1 MAGIYK
7 AYDIRGIYPSD
18 LNEETAYKIGRA
30 FARLTGCKNCVIGRD
45 MRLSSKNIFDAL
57 AKGITDSGADV
68 IDIGLCSTDMVYFA
82 VGCYGYEGGIM
93 ITASHNPPEWN
104 GMKFMKKNAVAL
116 SGETGIFEIE
126 KLVKENKFIDS
137 DKKGSIAKKDIM
149 EDFVKKVLSF
159 VDSNKIRNLKIA
171 VDAGNGM
178 AGMIVPKVFEKLNCG
193 IIPLYFELD
202 GSFPNHVPS
211 PIESKNL
218 ADLQK
223 TVIEKKADFGMAFDG
238 DADRVFFIDE
248 KGDLIN
254 SSVITALV
262 AKKLLEKHPNSV
274 ILHNIVTGRI
284 VPETIEANKGKAV
297 IVPVGHSII
306 KNLMREKNAIF
317 AGEHSGHYYFRDNYY
332 ADSGIIAALIITQMI
347 SDKEKSASEILK
359 PYRKYFAVE
368 EINSEVEDKQAK
380 IEEIKKKYRHGALRV
395 LDFDGIRIDY
405 DDWWFNVRA
414 SNTEPLLR
422 LNLEAKSKELMEEK
436 KDELLNIIRG
446 E

>member
-18 LNEETAYKIGRA
+18 LNEDTAYKIGKA
-30 FARLTGCKNCVIGRD
+30 FVKLTGCRNCVIGRD
-45 MRLSSKNIFDAL
+45 MRNSSEKLFHAL

-68 IDIGLCSTDMVYFA
+68 IDIGLCSSDMVYFG
-82 VGCYGYEGGIM
+82 VGYYKYEGGIM
-93 ITASHNPPEWN
+93 ITASHNPSEWN

-126 KLVKENKFIDS
+126 KLVKEKFD
-137 DKKGSIAKKDIM
+137 DAYKKGNITKKDIM
-149 EDFVKKVLSF
+149 DDFVKKVLSF
-159 VDSNKIRNLKIA
+159 IDSDKIGKLKIA
-171 VDAGNGM
+171 ADAGNGM
-178 AGMIVPKVFEKLNCG
+178 AGMIVPKVFEKLNCE

-223 TVIEKKADFGMAFDG
+223 KVVEEKADFGMAFDG
-238 DADRVFFIDE
+238 DADRVFFVDE
-248 KGDLIN
+248 KGDLIS

-317 AGEHSGHYYFRDNYY
+317 AGEHSGHYYFKDNYY

-347 SDKEKSASEILK
+347 SEEEKSASEVLRSYK
-359 PYRKYFAVE
+359 KYFAIE
-368 EINSEVEDKQAK
+368 EINSEVKDKQAK
-380 IEEIKKKYRHGALRV
+380 IDEIKKKYENGALRV
-395 LDFDGIRIDY
+395 LDFDGVRIDY

-422 LNLEAKSKELMEEK
+422 LNVEAKSKELMEEK
-436 KDELLNIIRG
+436 KQELLKIIRG